1 MQAVEPQCQRTAP
14 GMFVLLGPT
23 ASSGVGGPGS
33 LFEEQALESASFSK
47 NFFNFFLSKVN
58 LFFFF
63 SPPSKPLK
71 GLISVKSNCS

>member
-1 MQAVEPQCQRTAP
+1 MQAVDPQCQRTAP

-47 NFFNFFLSKVN
+47 NFFKFFLSELN
-58 LFFFF
+58 LFFPLPSLQTTERLNF
-63 SPPSKPLK
+63 SQIQL
-71 GLISVKSNCS
+71 